1 MVYIQRTNV
10 TVLQKVSSVFQ
21 KGCKLSSTG
30 CICSRSERVQTQASL
45 QCVCVCVCVC
55 MYFVC
60 CKYMAHKHH
69 VEHIF
74 SCFYREIYSKS
85 CYSLSKKCSRF
96 VFSVLFESL
105 HSKATSLISP
115 IIPILSFPTQRE
127 KKKKRFVLY
136 MSLSV
141 MSFLLPTLCLLSL
154 PGSDSRVPHHS
165 LWPLAGWR
173 SSLAGLRRFPPA
185 G

>member
-45 QCVCVCVCVC
+45 QCVCVC

-85 CYSLSKKCSRF
+85 CYSRSKKCSRF

-115 IIPILSFPTQRE
+115 IIPILSFPTQKRKKEE
-127 KKKKRFVLY
+127 KICTLY
-136 MSLSV
+136 VSLSHV
-141 MSFLLPTLCLLSL
+141 LLTPYPLFALSAWVRWPCPTPQPVAS
-154 PGSDSRVPHHS
+154 GRVAFQSCGAP
-165 LWPLAGWR
+165 AF
-173 SSLAGLRRFPPA
+173 SSSWVI
-185 G
+185 